1 MGLLRI
7 LCTGPPLVRY
17 VGGRLALSLSM
28 LAVVSLVVF
37 FFTQALPGDVAREV
51 LGQTATDRQVAAMR
65 AKLGLDHSVAR
76 QYLDWMGRF
85 VRLDLGTSLTSRTS
99 VTALIRPRLANSA
112 LLVSATAVILLPL
125 ALMFGLLAARRPGGS
140 IDVSV
145 SAAVLV
151 ILALPEFVIAVLVV
165 VVFATNVWRVSL
177 SQQLVGDNNSAG
189 TDQVRNTFGCHHLC
203 LQLSQ
208 A

>member
-1 MGLLRI
+1 MGLVRI

-17 VGGRLALSLSM
+17 VGGRLALGLSM

-76 QYLDWMGRF
+76 QYLDWMGGL

-99 VTALIRPRLANSA
+99 VAALIRPRLANSA

-140 IDVSV
+140 IDVRSPPQ
-145 SAAVLV
+145 S
-151 ILALPEFVIAVLVV
+151 
-165 VVFATNVWRVSL
+165 W
-177 SQQLVGDNNSAG
+177 
-189 TDQVRNTFGCHHLC
+189 
-203 LQLSQ
+203 
-208 A
+208 